1 MSDGPEGD
9 AVDALIKS
17 LETLLKQST
26 EALGADAPSTLNLK
40 EQLAAARAKQ
50 DESKSRKVLWIQ
62 PVNYVPGGN
71 GKS

>member
-1 MSDGPEGD
+1 MRAQAQGE

-40 EQLAAARAKQ
+40 EQLAAALAKQ
-50 DESKSRKVLWIQ
+50 EQSRKVLWIK
-62 PVNYVPGGN
+62 PVNYTPAGEK
-71 GKS
+71 KS

>member
-1 MSDGPEGD
+1 M
-9 AVDALIKS
+9 DALIKS

-50 DESKSRKVLWIQ
+50 EQSRKVLWIQ
-62 PVNYVPGGN
+62 PVNYTPAGEK
-71 GKS
+71 KS